1 MNFVLADSFTDSLG
15 RLPSEIQKAVKLTAY
30 DLQADH
36 SHPSLQFHKLD
47 KAKDKRFWSVRVNSD
62 VRIIVHRSDNSFL
75 ICYVDH
81 HDEAYRWAER
91 RKIEAHPTTGALQI
105 VEIRERVEEIRI
117 KRYTPDESP
126 VATTSDK
133 PVATPKLQGVTD
145 DELLSY
151 GVPSEW
157 ISTLRDVVDD
167 DGLLSVAE
175 HLPQEAAQAVL
186 ELATGGKPK
195 RTEPIAPTADPL
207 SHPDAKR
214 RFHLVRSVELLQAAL
229 EYPWDKWT
237 TFLHPDQQ
245 DIVEREYS
253 GPGRVSGSAGTG
265 KTIVALHRAV
275 HLAKK
280 NDNHRVLLTTF
291 SPALA
296 NALKDRLRK
305 LISSKPALGERIEV
319 AAITDIGL
327 RIYKHRFGAVQI
339 VSDADLREIF
349 RDVLKGKPQ
358 VKFTLSFLLNEWQE
372 VVDAE
377 QIKTW
382 DGYRDVR
389 RLGRKTR
396 LSAALRELI
405 WDYYKD
411 INAELL
417 KRRKTTYATIFQ
429 ALAESLRNEANPPY
443 DAIVVDEAQDITQTQ
458 LRFLASLNRSP
469 NALFFAGD
477 LGQRIFQTPFSWK
490 STGVDI
496 RGRSKTLKVNYRT
509 SQQIRQRADQLLE
522 EDIRDVDGNVESR
535 SGTVSLFN
543 GVEPEFALCGTEE
556 AERAR
561 VSKWLTDQLAAGVA
575 PSSCCLIVRSI
586 AEVERAVAIVRSAG
600 ASVAVLDAEALVP
613 PGHVAV
619 ATMPLVKGLEFRA
632 VAVVA
637 CDSGIIPSDN
647 RLESVT
653 DEADLEEIYATERQL
668 LYVAVTRARDTL
680 FISSG
685 GEPSEFIED
694 MRTSNSR

>member
-1 MNFVLADSFTDSLG
+1 L
-15 RLPSEIQKAVKLTAY
+15 
-30 DLQADH
+30 
-36 SHPSLQFHKLD
+36 
-47 KAKDKRFWSVRVNSD
+47 AKD
-62 VRIIVHRSDNSFL
+62 
-75 ICYVDH
+75 
-81 HDEAYRWAER
+81 
-91 RKIEAHPTTGALQI
+91 
-105 VEIRERVEEIRI
+105 
-117 KRYTPDESP
+117 
-126 VATTSDK
+126 
-133 PVATPKLQGVTD
+133 
-145 DELLSY
+145 
-151 GVPSEW
+151 
-157 ISTLRDVVDD
+157 
-167 DGLLSVAE
+167 
-175 HLPQEAAQAVL
+175 
-186 ELATGGKPK
+186 
-195 RTEPIAPTADPL
+195 
-207 SHPDAKR
+207 
-214 RFHLVRSVELLQAAL
+214 
-229 EYPWDKWT
+229 
-237 TFLHPDQQ
+237 
-245 DIVEREYS
+245 
-253 GPGRVSGSAGTG
+253 
-265 KTIVALHRAV
+265 
-275 HLAKK
+275 
-280 NDNHRVLLTTF
+280 
-291 SPALA
+291 
-296 NALKDRLRK
+296 
-305 LISSKPALGERIEV
+305 KPALGERIEV

-327 RIYKHRFGAVQI
+327 RLYKHRFGAAQI
-339 VSDADLREIF
+339 ASDADLREIF
-349 RDVLKGKPQ
+349 QETLKAKPQ

-411 INAELL
+411 INTELL

-522 EDIRDVDGNVESR
+522 EDLRDVDGNVESR

-561 VSKWLTDQLAAGVA
+561 VSKWLTDQLAAGFA

-680 FISSG
+680 LISSG

-694 MRTSNSR
+694 MHTSDSR

>member
-1 MNFVLADSFTDSLG
+1 MYLKTSRGLRAEDTPI
-15 RLPSEIQKAVKLTAY
+15 LPT
-30 DLQADH
+30 
-36 SHPSLQFHKLD
+36 PS
-47 KAKDKRFWSVRVNSD
+47 
-62 VRIIVHRSDNSFL
+62 
-75 ICYVDH
+75 
-81 HDEAYRWAER
+81 
-91 RKIEAHPTTGALQI
+91 
-105 VEIRERVEEIRI
+105 
-117 KRYTPDESP
+117 
-126 VATTSDK
+126 K
-133 PVATPKLQGVTD
+133 PAPTPKLQAVTD
-145 DELLSY
+145 DDLLAY

-157 ISTLRDVVDD
+157 IPTLREVIDD

-214 RFHLVRSVELLQAAL
+214 RFHLVRSIELLKAAL

-237 TFLHPDQQ
+237 TFLHPDQK

-280 NDNHRVLLTTF
+280 NDNYRVLLTTF

-305 LISSKPALGERIEV
+305 LIASKPALGERIEV

-327 RIYKHRFGAVQI
+327 RLYKKRNGQVQI
-339 VSDADLREIF
+339 ASDQDLREIF
-349 RDVLKGKPQ
+349 REALKTKSQ
-358 VKFTLSFLLNEWQE
+358 VKFSLSFLLNEWQE

-389 RLGRKTR
+389 RIGRKTR
-396 LSAALRELI
+396 LSAVLREVI

-411 INAELL
+411 IDAELS
-417 KRRKTTYATIFQ
+417 KRGKTTYATVFQ
-429 ALAESLRNEANPPY
+429 TLADAMRTEANLPY

-458 LRFLASLNRSP
+458 LRFLASLNRSS
-469 NALFFAGD
+469 NSLFFAGD

-522 EDIRDVDGNVESR
+522 EDLRDVDGNVESR

-543 GVEPEFALCGTEE
+543 GVEPEFALCGTLE
-556 AERAR
+556 AERIR
-561 VSKWLTDQLAAGVA
+561 VSKWLTDQLSAGVA
-575 PSSCCLIVRSI
+575 ANSCCLIVRSA
-586 AEVERAVAIVRSAG
+586 AEVERAVAIVRNAG
-600 ASVAVLDAEALVP
+600 AAATILDSEALVP
-613 PGHVAV
+613 SGHVAV
-619 ATMPLVKGLEFRA
+619 ATMPLVKGLEFRS
-632 VAVVA
+632 VAVIA
-637 CDSGIIPSDN
+637 CDSGIIPSDD
-647 RLESVT
+647 RLEAVT

-680 FISSG
+680 LISCG
-685 GEPSEFIED
+685 GEPSEFVED
-694 MRTSNSR
+694 LRPRGAS

>member
-15 RLPSEIQKAVKLTAY
+15 RLPAEIQKAVKLTAY

-91 RKIEAHPTTGALQI
+91 RKIEAHPKTGALQI

-117 KRYTPDESP
+117 KRYAADETPIVSAPDRP
-126 VATTSDK
+126 AL
-133 PVATPKLQGVTD
+133 APKLQGVTD

-151 GVPSEW
+151 GVPQDW
-157 ISTLRDVVDD
+157 ITTLRDVVDD

-195 RTEPIAPTADPL
+195 RPEPIAPTADPL

-214 RFHLVRSVELLQAAL
+214 RFHLVRSIELLKAAL

-245 DIVEREYS
+245 DIVERDYS

-280 NDNHRVLLTTF
+280 NDNYRVLLTTF

-305 LISSKPALGERIEV
+305 LIASKPSLGERIEV
-319 AAITDIGL
+319 AAINDIGL
-327 RIYKHRFGAVQI
+327 RLYKQRFRQAQI
-339 VSDADLREIF
+339 ASDDDLRDIF
-349 RDVLKGKPQ
+349 REALKTKPQ
-358 VKFTLSFLLNEWQE
+358 VKFSLSFLLNEWLE

-382 DGYRDVR
+382 EQYRDVR
-389 RLGRKTR
+389 RIGRKTR
-396 LSAALRELI
+396 LSAALREVI

-411 INAELL
+411 IDTELS
-417 KRRKTTYATIFQ
+417 KRGKTTYAKVFQ
-429 ALAESLRNEANPPY
+429 TLADAMRTETNLPY
-443 DAIVVDEAQDITQTQ
+443 DAVVVDEAQDITQTQ
-458 LRFLASLNRSP
+458 LRFLASINRSP
-469 NALFFAGD
+469 NSLFFAGD

-522 EDIRDVDGNVESR
+522 EDLRDVDGNVESR

-543 GVEPEFALCGTEE
+543 GLEPEFALCGTVE
-556 AERAR
+556 AERLR
-561 VSKWLTDQLAAGVA
+561 VGKWLTDQLSAGVA
-575 PSSCCLIVRSI
+575 ASSCCLIVRS
-586 AEVERAVAIVRSAG
+586 ATEVQRAADIGRSVGAAVAI
-600 ASVAVLDAEALVP
+600 LDAEALVP
-613 PGHVAV
+613 SGHVAV
-619 ATMPLVKGLEFRA
+619 ATMPLVKGLEFRS
-632 VAVVA
+632 VAVIA
-637 CDSGIIPSDN
+637 CDSGIIPSDE
-647 RLESVT
+647 RLEAVT

-680 FISSG
+680 LISSG

-694 MRTSNSR
+694 LKPRNPI

>member
-1 MNFVLADSFTDSLG
+1 MYLKTSRGLRAEDTPI
-15 RLPSEIQKAVKLTAY
+15 LPT
-30 DLQADH
+30 
-36 SHPSLQFHKLD
+36 PS
-47 KAKDKRFWSVRVNSD
+47 
-62 VRIIVHRSDNSFL
+62 
-75 ICYVDH
+75 
-81 HDEAYRWAER
+81 
-91 RKIEAHPTTGALQI
+91 
-105 VEIRERVEEIRI
+105 
-117 KRYTPDESP
+117 
-126 VATTSDK
+126 K
-133 PVATPKLQGVTD
+133 PAPTPKLQAVTD
-145 DELLSY
+145 DDLLAY

-157 ISTLRDVVDD
+157 IPTLREVIDD

-214 RFHLVRSVELLQAAL
+214 RFHLVRSIELLKAAL

-280 NDNHRVLLTTF
+280 NDNYRVLLTTF

-305 LISSKPALGERIEV
+305 LIASKPALGERIEV

-327 RIYKHRFGAVQI
+327 RLYKKRNGQVQI
-339 VSDADLREIF
+339 ASDQDLREIF
-349 RDVLKGKPQ
+349 REALKTKSQ
-358 VKFTLSFLLNEWQE
+358 VKFSLSFLLNEWQE

-389 RLGRKTR
+389 RIGRKTR
-396 LSAALRELI
+396 LSAVLREVI

-411 INAELL
+411 IDAELS
-417 KRRKTTYATIFQ
+417 KRGKTTYATVFQ
-429 ALAESLRNEANPPY
+429 TLADAMRTEANLPY

-458 LRFLASLNRSP
+458 LRFLASLNRSS
-469 NALFFAGD
+469 NSLFFAGD

-522 EDIRDVDGNVESR
+522 EDLRDVDGNVESR

-543 GVEPEFALCGTEE
+543 GVEPEFALCGTLE
-556 AERAR
+556 AERIR
-561 VSKWLTDQLAAGVA
+561 VSKWLTDQLSAGVA
-575 PSSCCLIVRSI
+575 ANSCCLIVRSA
-586 AEVERAVAIVRSAG
+586 AEVERAVAIVRNAG
-600 ASVAVLDAEALVP
+600 AAATILDSEALVP
-613 PGHVAV
+613 SGHVAV
-619 ATMPLVKGLEFRA
+619 ATMPLVKGLEFRS
-632 VAVVA
+632 VAVIA
-637 CDSGIIPSDN
+637 CDSGIIPSDD
-647 RLESVT
+647 RLEAVT

-680 FISSG
+680 LISCG
-685 GEPSEFIED
+685 GEPSEFVED
-694 MRTSNSR
+694 LRPRGAS